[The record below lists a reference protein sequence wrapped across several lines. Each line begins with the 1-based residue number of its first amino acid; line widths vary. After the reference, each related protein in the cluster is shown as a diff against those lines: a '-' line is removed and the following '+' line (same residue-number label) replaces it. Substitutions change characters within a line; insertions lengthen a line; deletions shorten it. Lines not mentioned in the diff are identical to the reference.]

1 MPYRE
6 KTAWLSLI
14 AIALVFGPYFA
25 IVSMQTP
32 QPPGLPSPSL
42 IGLFAAAAVARM
54 LILGVGYLY
63 LRLRFP
69 EDSRMPPDERDR
81 AISSRSISYAYYVLI
96 AGMILVGVVMP
107 FNSGGWKI
115 INAAIA
121 MIVAAEVVHYGT
133 AVYGYRRQA

>member
-1 MPYRE
+1 
-6 KTAWLSLI
+6 
-14 AIALVFGPYFA
+14 
-25 IVSMQTP
+25 
-32 QPPGLPSPSL
+32 
-42 IGLFAAAAVARM
+42 M